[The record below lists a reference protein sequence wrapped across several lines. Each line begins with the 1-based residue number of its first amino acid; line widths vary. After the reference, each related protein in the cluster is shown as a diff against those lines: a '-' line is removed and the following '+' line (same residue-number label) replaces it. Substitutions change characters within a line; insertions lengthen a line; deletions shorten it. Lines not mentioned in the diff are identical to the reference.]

1 MKKFSKFC
9 LFFILFS
16 GCQVGPKYKK
26 IEAPVV
32 SNWKGPIQ
40 HQEGRS
46 NLESWWEIFEDETLN
61 QLEEKLLEKNYDL
74 SIAFQKVL
82 ESKAAAGIEKSKLYP
97 QANINANYNYFQE
110 YLKLNQKGKN
120 KNPYL
125 NEKITV
131 YGQEYTFPNLFSYEI
146 DLFGKLRSQY
156 QAATLSYEAS
166 EQDLKSAHLSL
177 TTQLASYYFNLCALD
192 SQLDLIASLIEVT
205 KEKETLEKI
214 RYEKG
219 LTSQLSYISTSQALY
234 KLQAIQGEVERQ
246 RTFFENAIA
255 TLIGS
260 PASNFTLGTRYLTQK
275 APPSIHPSLP
285 SSILLQRPD
294 IGFFEKMAASK
305 HALVKAAYVSFFPTF
320 DLTSGLGYTSL
331 QLKDFLNIKGFL
343 WQIGA
348 SVVQSVFDAGKKKS
362 NLNASW
368 ARFRQAEAS
377 YKLAVIKAF
386 EEVENA
392 LFALEKQ
399 DLKVID
405 LSSVYQLSL
414 KANAL
419 ARGRFE
425 KGLTNK
431 IAYLES
437 KEAAIY
443 SEQSLIGAR
452 TMQYQATINMIKSL
466 GGTWRGEKLEKSP

>member
-1 MKKFSKFC
+1 MKNFSKFY
-9 LFFILFS
+9 LFFLILS

-26 IEAPVV
+26 IETPVV

-40 HQEGRS
+40 HEQGRS
-46 NLESWWEIFEDETLN
+46 NLDCWWEIFEDETLN
-61 QLEEKLLEKNYDL
+61 QLEEKLLQKNYDL
-74 SIAFQKVL
+74 YIALQKVV

-97 QANINANYNYFQE
+97 QANINGNYNYFQE
-110 YLKLNQKGKN
+110 YLKLRQKGKT

-131 YGQEYTFPNLFSYEI
+131 YGQEYTFPNLLSYEI

-166 EQDLKSAHLSL
+166 EEDLKSTHLSL

-192 SQLDLIASLIEVT
+192 SQLDLIASLIEIA
-205 KEKETLEKI
+205 KEKESLEKI

-219 LTSQLSYISTSQALY
+219 LTSQLNYISSSQALY
-234 KLQAIQGEVERQ
+234 KLYASQGEVERQ

-260 PASNFTLGTRYLTQK
+260 PASNFTLGTKYLSKK
-275 APPSIHPSLP
+275 APPAISPSLP

-305 HALVKAAYVSFFPTF
+305 HALVKAAYVSFFPSF

-368 ARFRQAEAS
+368 ARFRQAEAG

-392 LFALEKQ
+392 LSALEKQ
-399 DLKVID
+399 DLKVLD

-414 KANAL
+414 KANTL

-431 IAYLES
+431 IVYLES

-452 TMQYQATINMIKSL
+452 TLQYQATINMIKSL
-466 GGTWRGEKLEKSP
+466 GGRWGAKNSEKSP

>member
-1 MKKFSKFC
+1 
-9 LFFILFS
+9 
-16 GCQVGPKYKK
+16 
-26 IEAPVV
+26 
-32 SNWKGPIQ
+32 
-40 HQEGRS
+40 
-46 NLESWWEIFEDETLN
+46 
-61 QLEEKLLEKNYDL
+61 
-74 SIAFQKVL
+74 
-82 ESKAAAGIEKSKLYP
+82 
-97 QANINANYNYFQE
+97 
-110 YLKLNQKGKN
+110 
-120 KNPYL
+120 
-125 NEKITV
+125 
-131 YGQEYTFPNLFSYEI
+131 
-146 DLFGKLRSQY
+146 
-156 QAATLSYEAS
+156 
-166 EQDLKSAHLSL
+166 
-177 TTQLASYYFNLCALD
+177 
-192 SQLDLIASLIEVT
+192 
-205 KEKETLEKI
+205 
-214 RYEKG
+214 
-219 LTSQLSYISTSQALY
+219 
-234 KLQAIQGEVERQ
+234 
-246 RTFFENAIA
+246 
-255 TLIGS
+255 
-260 PASNFTLGTRYLTQK
+260 
-275 APPSIHPSLP
+275 
-285 SSILLQRPD
+285 
-294 IGFFEKMAASK
+294 MAASK

-392 LFALEKQ
+392 LSALEKQ
-399 DLKVID
+399 DLKVLD

-414 KANAL
+414 KANTL

-466 GGTWRGEKLEKSP
+466 GGTWRGEKSEKSP